1 MPVLVDLDGRDR
13 RLAQRMHEV
22 LDGTATL
29 KDCEDAVQMI
39 KECRRHGI
47 DPASIMGPA
56 METFIAL
63 ERVQGDNG
71 DQG

>member
-1 MPVLVDLDGRDR
+1 MPVLIDLDGLDR
-13 RLAQRMHEV
+13 RLAQRMHEA
-22 LDGTATL
+22 LNGTATL
-29 KDCEDAVQMI
+29 QDCEDAVQMV

-63 ERVQGDNG
+63 ERIQGDNG
-71 DQG
+71 ADR